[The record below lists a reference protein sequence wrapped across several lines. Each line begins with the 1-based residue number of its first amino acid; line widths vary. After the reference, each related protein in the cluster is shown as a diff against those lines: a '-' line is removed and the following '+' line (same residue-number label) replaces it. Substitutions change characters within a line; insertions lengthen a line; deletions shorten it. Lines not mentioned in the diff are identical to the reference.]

1 MMSEQQ
7 QQFLKE
13 YADSNYKKPS
23 NTVDMVIFTAV
34 NAEHEHNSR
43 NHLDKLLQILLIK
56 RKGDP
61 CVVDEQDPYKGK
73 WALPGGFVNYEE
85 DLDRTAIRELE
96 EETNIAGVY
105 MEQLYTCGKVYR
117 DLRNRVISTSYMALV
132 DSSKLD
138 MKAGDDA
145 EDARWFTVTTH
156 LLEEL
161 KTTTKLGYIRKR
173 TYELRLTNNEVEI
186 KDRIFITK
194 TVEGRVSKTE
204 WDCAGNQVGLAFDH
218 AAIIY
223 SALERLKN
231 KVEYTDIAFALL
243 PERFTLTELKKL
255 YEVITGKTLYDA
267 NFRDKMEKQ
276 KRMVI
281 QTDEWSSGKQYRRA
295 RLFRFNTDWL
305 ED

>member
-1 MMSEQQ
+1 MSEHQQ
-7 QQFLKE
+7 HFLKE
-13 YADSNYKKPS
+13 YADSHYKKPS
-23 NTVDMVIFTAV
+23 NTVDMVIFTAI
-34 NAEHEHNSR
+34 NEEHEHNSR
-43 NHLDKLLQILLIK
+43 NHPDKILQLLLIK

-61 CVVDEQDPYKGK
+61 LVMDAQDPYKGK
-73 WALPGGFVNYEE
+73 WALPGGFVNYDE

-96 EETNIAGVY
+96 EETNITGVY
-105 MEQLYTCGKVYR
+105 MEQLYTNGKVYR
-117 DLRNRVISTSYMALV
+117 DLRTRVISTSYMALV

-145 EDARWFTVTTH
+145 EDARWFTVNTR
-156 LLEEL
+156 LLEEV
-161 KTTTKLGYIRKR
+161 KTTTPLGYIRKR
-173 TYELRLTNNEVEI
+173 TYELQLTNKEVI
-186 KDRIFITK
+186 ITDRIFITK

-204 WDCAGNQVGLAFDH
+204 WDYAQNPAGLAFDH
-218 AAIIY
+218 APLIY

-231 KVEYTDIAFALL
+231 KIEYTDIAFALL

-276 KRMVI
+276 KKMVI
-281 QTDEWSSGKQYRRA
+281 QTDDWSSGKQYRRA

>member
-1 MMSEQQ
+1 MMPKHHN
-7 QQFLKE
+7 QFING
-13 YADSNYKKPS
+13 YGDNQYKKPA

-34 NAEHEHNSR
+34 NAKHENNSR
-43 NHLDKLLQILLIK
+43 NHLDKVLQLLLIK

-61 CVVDEQDPYKGK
+61 LIPLDQDPYKGK
-73 WALPGGFVNYEE
+73 WALPGGFVNYDE

-96 EETNIAGVY
+96 EKTNITGVY

-117 DLRNRVISTSYMALV
+117 DLRTRVISTSYMALV

-156 LLEEL
+156 LLEEV
-161 KTTTKLGYIRKR
+161 KTVTELGYIRKR
-173 TYELRLTNNEVEI
+173 TYELRLVNKEVEI
-186 KDRIFITK
+186 IDQIFITK

-204 WDCAGNQVGLAFDH
+204 WDHAENQMGLAFDH
-218 AAIIY
+218 APVIY

-231 KVEYTDIAFALL
+231 KIEYTDIAFALL

-276 KRMVI
+276 KKMVI

>member
-1 MMSEQQ
+1 MSEQQ
-7 QQFLKE
+7 KHFFKK
-13 YADSNYKKPS
+13 YADSNYKKPA

-34 NAEHEHNSR
+34 NGEPEHNSR
-43 NHLDKLLQILLIK
+43 SHLDKMLQILLIK

-61 CVVDEQDPYKGK
+61 CIVDEQDPYQGK
-73 WALPGGFVNYEE
+73 WALPGGFVNYDE

-96 EETNIAGVY
+96 EETNITGVY

-117 DLRNRVISTSYMALV
+117 DLRTRVISTSYMALV

-138 MKAGDDA
+138 MKAGDSA
-145 EDARWFTVTTH
+145 EDARWFTVATR

-161 KTTTKLGYIRKR
+161 KVTTELGYIRKR
-173 TYELRLTNNEVEI
+173 TYELVLTNKEVTI

-194 TVEGRVSKTE
+194 TAEGPVSKTE
-204 WDCAGNQVGLAFDH
+204 WDCAENEGGLAFDH

-223 SALERLKN
+223 CGLERLKN
-231 KVEYTDIAFALL
+231 KIEYTDIAFALL

-276 KRMVI
+276 KKMVI

>member
-1 MMSEQQ
+1 MPEHQKN
-7 QQFLKE
+7 FITE
-13 YADSNYKKPS
+13 YADSHYKKPS

-34 NAEHEHNSR
+34 NAEHENNSR
-43 NHLDKLLQILLIK
+43 NHLDKILQLLLIK

-61 CVVDEQDPYKGK
+61 LIAHAKDPYKGK
-73 WALPGGFVNYEE
+73 WALPGGFVNYDE

-96 EETNIAGVY
+96 EETNITGVY

-117 DLRNRVISTSYMALV
+117 DLRTRVISTSYMALV

-156 LLEEL
+156 LLEEI
-161 KTTTKLGYIRKR
+161 KTTTKLGYVRKR
-173 TYELRLTNNEVEI
+173 TYELRLVNQEVEI
-186 KDRIFITK
+186 TDQIFITK
-194 TVEGRVSKTE
+194 TVEGPISKTE
-204 WDCAGNQVGLAFDH
+204 WDYAENQTGLAFDH
-218 AAIIY
+218 AAVIY

-231 KVEYTDIAFALL
+231 KIEYTDIAFALL

-276 KRMVI
+276 KKMVI